1 MNAFHYLSEPVLLVD
16 DEEAWLRSFSMALRS
31 AGVSNI
37 HTCSDSRE
45 TVAHVD
51 SLAPALV
58 LLDITMPHCSGEE
71 VLRQLADAHPDVPV
85 VMLTGTNDLETAVA
99 CMKEGAFDFY
109 VKTTDTERLIG
120 GVKRALELQQL
131 RRENLRLR
139 DGMLDDALAN
149 PEAFADIV
157 SVSQKIWGVFKYLEA
172 VSASPLAVLIAGETG
187 VGKELFAKA
196 VHNASGRAGMFVPV
210 NAAGLD
216 EQIFSD
222 TLFGHVKGA
231 FTGADT
237 ARPGLIE
244 QAAGG
249 TLFLDEIGD
258 LDGAA
263 QVKLLRLLQEGEY
276 YPLGSDV
283 ARKSDA
289 RIVAATN
296 YDLAALSDGGGFRKD
311 LYYRLHTHRV
321 AVPPLRERR
330 EDIGPLLEHFLD
342 EAAGLLNKTRPTAP
356 RELTSLLKTYHF
368 PGNVRELRSM
378 VLDAVTHHGGGIL
391 SMSRFREHICDVAPV
406 TDVAPQ
412 SAAAV
417 TYGEVLP
424 TLKEN
429 AEFLVEEALR
439 RADNNQA
446 IAAEMLG
453 ISRQALNK
461 RLRQAGDYTGAAS
474 DGRIRAFRW

>member
-1 MNAFHYLSEPVLLVD
+1 VTPSQYLNEPVLLVD
-16 DEEAWLRSFSMALRS
+16 DEEAWLRSFSMTLRA
-31 AGVSNI
+31 AGIANV

-45 TVAHVD
+45 ARARAE
-51 SLAPALV
+51 SLPAALV
-58 LLDITMPHCSGEE
+58 VLDLTMPHLSG
-71 VLRQLADAHPDVPV
+71 VDLLRQLVEARPELPI
-85 VMLTGTNDLETAVA
+85 VMLTGINDLETAVA
-99 CMKEGAFDFY
+99 CMKEGAFDFF
-109 VKTTDTERLIG
+109 VKTAETERLVG

-139 DGMLDDALAN
+139 DGMLDDVLAH
-149 PEAFADIV
+149 PEAFAEII

-172 VSASPLAVLIAGETG
+172 VSASPLAVLITGETG
-187 VGKELFAKA
+187 VGKELFAQA
-196 VHNASGRAGMFVPV
+196 VHHVSGRSGKFVPV
-210 NAAGLD
+210 NAAGLE
-216 EQIFSD
+216 EQVFSD

-231 FTGADT
+231 FTGADSP
-237 ARPGLIE
+237 RPGLIE

-258 LDGAA
+258 LDAAA

-283 ARKSDA
+283 AKKSDA

-296 YDLAALSDGGGFRKD
+296 LDLKSRCDAGAFRKD

-342 EAAGLLNKTRPTAP
+342 EAATLLDKKRPTAP
-356 RELTSLLKTYHF
+356 RELVSLLKTYHF

-378 VLDAVTHHGGGIL
+378 VMDAVTHHTGGIL
-391 SMSRFREHICDVAPV
+391 AMARFKDHIREVAPV
-406 TDVAPQ
+406 PDVAPQ
-412 SAAAV
+412 PAAAV
-417 TYGEVLP
+417 TFGEVLP

-429 AEFLVEEALR
+429 ADLLVEEALR
-439 RADNNQA
+439 RADGNQA

-461 RLRQAGDYTGAAS
+461 RLKQSGE
-474 DGRIRAFRW
+474 

>member
-1 MNAFHYLSEPVLLVD
+1 MSPSQYLNDPVLLVD
-16 DEEAWLRSFSMALRS
+16 DEAAWLRSFSMTLRG
-31 AGVSNI
+31 AGVTNI
-37 HTCSDSRE
+37 HTCGDSRE
-45 TVAHVD
+45 A
-51 SLAPALV
+51 LARAEAIPAALV
-58 LLDITMPHCSGEE
+58 VLDLTMPHLSGVD
-71 VLRQLADAHPDVPV
+71 VLRQLAEARPDLPV
-85 VMLTGTNDLETAVA
+85 VMLTGLNDLETAVA
-99 CMKEGAFDFY
+99 CMKEGAFDFF
-109 VKTTDTERLIG
+109 VKTAETERLVG

-139 DGMLDDALAN
+139 DGMLDDALAH
-149 PEAFADIV
+149 PDAFADIV

-172 VSASPLAVLIAGETG
+172 VSASPLAVLITGETG
-187 VGKELFAKA
+187 VGKELFARA
-196 VHNASGRAGMFVPV
+196 VHNVSERTGKFVPV

-216 EQIFSD
+216 EQVFSD

-231 FTGADT
+231 FTGADQP
-237 ARPGLIE
+237 RPGLIE

-283 ARKSDA
+283 PRKSDA

-296 YDLAALSDGGGFRKD
+296 CDLKALSEAGTFRKD
-311 LYYRLHTHRV
+311 LFYRLHTHRV

-330 EDIGPLLEHFLD
+330 EDIGPLLECFLD
-342 EAAGLLNKTRPTAP
+342 EAAGVLDRKRPTAP
-356 RELTSLLKTYHF
+356 RELVSLLKTYHF

-378 VLDAVTHHGGGIL
+378 VMDAVTHHGGGVL
-391 SMSRFREHICDVAPV
+391 SMARFKEHIRDVAPV
-406 TDVAPQ
+406 PEVAPQ
-412 SAAAV
+412 PASAVAF
-417 TYGEVLP
+417 GEVLP

-429 AEFLVEEALR
+429 ADLLVEEAMR
-439 RADNNQA
+439 RAEGNQA

-461 RLRQAGDYTGAAS
+461 RLKHL
-474 DGRIRAFRW
+474 

>member
-1 MNAFHYLSEPVLLVD
+1 MNHSHYLSDPVLLVD
-16 DEEAWLRSFSMALRS
+16 DEAAWLRSFTMTLRA
-31 AGVSNI
+31 AGISNV

-45 TVAHVD
+45 AVARAEEIH
-51 SLAPALV
+51 PALV
-58 LLDITMPHCSGEE
+58 ILDLTMPHLSGVE
-71 VLRQLADAHPDVPV
+71 VMAQLAAVRPELPV
-85 VMLTGTNDLETAVA
+85 VMLTGMNDIETAVA

-109 VKTTDTERLIG
+109 VKTTETERLVG

-131 RRENLRLR
+131 RHENTRLR
-139 DGMLDDALAN
+139 DGMLDDDLKH
-149 PEAFADIV
+149 PEAFGEIV
-157 SVSQKIWGVFKYLEA
+157 SVSQKIWGVFKYLEV
-172 VSASPLAVLIAGETG
+172 VSLSPLAVLITGETG
-187 VGKELFAKA
+187 VGKELFARA
-196 VHNASGRAGMFVPV
+196 VHHVSGRTGNFVPV

-216 EQIFSD
+216 EQVFSD

-231 FTGADT
+231 FTGADV

-289 RIVAATN
+289 RVVAATN
-296 YDLAALSDGGGFRKD
+296 CDLKTLTESGAFRKD

-321 AVPPLRERR
+321 QVPPLRERR
-330 EDIGPLLEHFLD
+330 EDIGPLLEFFLD
-342 EAAGLLNKTRPTAP
+342 EAARLLDKKRPTAP

-378 VLDAVTHHGGGIL
+378 VMDAVTHHGGGML
-391 SMSRFREHICDVAPV
+391 SMARFKEHVRDMSPEQDPTAR
-406 TDVAPQ
+406 PQ
-412 SAAAV
+412 VAV
-417 TYGEVLP
+417 TFGEVLP

-429 AEFLVEEALR
+429 AELLVEEALS
-439 RADNNQA
+439 RAEGNQA

-461 RLRQAGDYTGAAS
+461 RLRQAGES
-474 DGRIRAFRW
+474 S

>member
-1 MNAFHYLSEPVLLVD
+1 MNATRYLSEPVLLVD
-16 DEEAWLRSFSMALRS
+16 DEAAWLRSFSMTLRS
-31 AGVSNI
+31 AGISNV
-37 HTCSDSRE
+37 HTCNDSRE
-45 TVAHVD
+45 A
-51 SLAPALV
+51 LAMASALPAALV
-58 LLDITMPHCSGEE
+58 ILDLTMPHLSGVE
-71 VLRQLADAHPDVPV
+71 VMRQLAEARPELPV
-85 VMLTGTNDLETAVA
+85 VMLTGINDLETAVA
-99 CMKEGAFDFY
+99 CMKEGAFDFF
-109 VKTTDTERLIG
+109 VKTTETERLVG

-139 DGMLDDALAN
+139 DGMMDDALAH
-149 PEAFADIV
+149 PEAFAAIV

-172 VSASPLAVLIAGETG
+172 VSASPLAVLVTGETG
-187 VGKELFAKA
+187 VGKELFAAA
-196 VHNASGRAGMFVPV
+196 VHHVSGRAGRFVPV

-216 EQIFSD
+216 EQVFSD

-231 FTGADT
+231 FTGAAV

-296 YDLAALSDGGGFRKD
+296 CDLKRLSESGRFRKD

-321 AVPPLRERR
+321 VVPPLRERR

-342 EAAGLLNKTRPTAP
+342 EASMLLDKKRPTAP
-356 RELTSLLKTYHF
+356 RELVSLLKTYHF

-378 VLDAVTHHGGGIL
+378 VVDAVTHHAGGIL
-391 SMSRFREHICDVAPV
+391 SMARFREHIREVAPVMDVAPE
-406 TDVAPQ
+406 P
-412 SAAAV
+412 AAAV
-417 TYGEVLP
+417 TFGEVLP

-429 AEFLVEEALR
+429 TELLVEEALR
-439 RADNNQA
+439 RADGNQA

-461 RLRQAGDYTGAAS
+461 RLKQTAE
-474 DGRIRAFRW
+474 